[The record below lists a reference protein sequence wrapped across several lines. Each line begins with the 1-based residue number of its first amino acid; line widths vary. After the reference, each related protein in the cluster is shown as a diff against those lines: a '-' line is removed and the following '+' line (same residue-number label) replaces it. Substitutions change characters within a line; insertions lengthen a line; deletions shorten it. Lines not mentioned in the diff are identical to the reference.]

1 MTFDLIY
8 PAIFVFLLMIIG
20 VVLTAIEF
28 NQLEEEERQ
37 DKDRSESS
45 NKNHQQR

>member
-8 PAIFVFLLMIIG
+8 PAVLVFLLMLVG

-28 NQLEEEERQ
+28 NSLEKKQ
-37 DKDRSESS
+37 SKDKDGPGSS
-45 NKNHQQR
+45 GS

>member
-8 PAIFVFLLMIIG
+8 PAVLVFMLMLVG

-28 NQLEEEERQ
+28 NSLQKKQDE
-37 DKDRSESS
+37 DKD
-45 NKNHQQR
+45 KTD

>member
-28 NQLEEEERQ
+28 NQLEKDEAEE
-37 DKDRSESS
+37 KDRSG
-45 NKNHQQR
+45 NGRRRD

>member
-8 PAIFVFLLMIIG
+8 PAVLVFMLMLVG

-28 NQLEEEERQ
+28 NSLQKKQ
-37 DKDRSESS
+37 DKDK
-45 NKNHQQR
+45 NKTD